1 MSQGTNTREAA
12 MWLIGFVVVIIGA
25 SVAVIKMGVTPAQVA
40 LIGLVAFSG
49 IVIAFAG
56 MLLWLILQGRIDLT
70 LLVSEPRDP
79 KCPEGTHKAS
89 LSRFQF
95 LIFTF
100 VIAGLYL
107 MLSIEAGGFVEIP
120 ENALYL
126 IGLSGGGFVL
136 SKGIGNAKN
145 DQGAGPTEEQP
156 KPKNDTIAG
165 G

>member
-1 MSQGTNTREAA
+1 MSQDNNPKAA
-12 MWLIGFVVVIIGA
+12 AAWLVGFVLIIIAA
-25 SVAVIKMGVTPAQVA
+25 SLGVIKMGVTPAEVA
-40 LIGLVAFSG
+40 LIGMVAFSA

-56 MLLWLILQGRIDLT
+56 MILWLILQGRIDLT

-79 KCPEGTHKAS
+79 SCPEGTHKAS

-107 MLSIEAGGFVEIP
+107 MLSIEAGGFVTIP
-120 ENALYL
+120 DNALYL

-136 SKGIGNAKN
+136 SKGIGNAGKDKGGEN
-145 DQGAGPTEEQP
+145 PNAP
-156 KPKNDTIAG
+156 KADDKTDS
-165 G
+165 